1 MAITVAAIV
10 AIVLIFL
17 MNSIRVVREYERGV
31 IFRLG
36 RLVGAKGPGIFLL
49 IPIIDKMVKITL
61 RMVTL
66 DVPPQEV
73 ITKDNVTTSVNAVLF
88 FRVVDPCAAVVEVQ
102 NYIEATRQIAMTTL
116 RSVLGGVE
124 LDQLLAERE
133 EINLKL
139 KEIIDEQTDP
149 WGIKVKTVEIK
160 DVKIPVDMQRAIA
173 RQAEAE
179 RERRAKIINATGEL
193 QAATKLS
200 EAAAIISKNPGAM
213 QLRYLQSLVDI
224 SAENASTIVFPI
236 PIDMFKLFQGKGQQ
250 DSE

>member
-17 MNSIRVVREYERGV
+17 MNAIRIVREYERGV

-61 RMVTL
+61 RLVTL

-88 FRVVDPCAAVVEVQ
+88 FRVVDPNAAVVQVQ

-124 LDQLLAERE
+124 LDQLLSERE

-139 KEIIDEQTDP
+139 Q
-149 WGIKVKTVEIK
+149 
-160 DVKIPVDMQRAIA
+160 
-173 RQAEAE
+173 
-179 RERRAKIINATGEL
+179 
-193 QAATKLS
+193 
-200 EAAAIISKNPGAM
+200 
-213 QLRYLQSLVDI
+213 
-224 SAENASTIVFPI
+224 
-236 PIDMFKLFQGKGQQ
+236 
-250 DSE
+250 